1 VDVSGDL
8 RSPPVDIDSQRLFM
22 PFLIHYHYFLAF
34 LPLLVH
40 QYWIPSFQSNAY
52 TSSPPCGVCTSEVA
66 AISGTEITQ
75 CGVAIEISQD
85 RAQEESR
92 LTTGTIEI
100 MCNNPYG
107 NSVWLEVIKLHSLSD
122 LSFDDQNRPRK

>member
-1 VDVSGDL
+1 
-8 RSPPVDIDSQRLFM
+8 M
-22 PFLIHYHYFLAF
+22 AFLIHYHYLLAF

-40 QYWIPSFQSNAY
+40 QYCIPSFQSNAY
-52 TSSPPCGVCTSEVA
+52 ASSPPCGVCTSEAV
-66 AISGTEITQ
+66 AISGTESTQ
-75 CGVAIEISQD
+75 CGVAIGGDQAGRQERDGSEISQD

-100 MCNNPYG
+100 LCDNPYG
-107 NSVWLEVIKLHSLSD
+107 NSVWLEVIELHSLSF